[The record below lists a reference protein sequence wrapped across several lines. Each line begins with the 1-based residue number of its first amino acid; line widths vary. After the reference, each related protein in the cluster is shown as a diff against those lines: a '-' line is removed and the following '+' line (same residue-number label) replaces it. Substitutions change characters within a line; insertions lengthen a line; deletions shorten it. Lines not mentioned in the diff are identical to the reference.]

1 MSPRPQSEILRIDG
15 RIVAITHSEKVL
27 FPNDGI
33 TKRELVAYYERI
45 AATMLPHLRERPIVM
60 ERYPDG
66 INGQKIFQKNTPSH
80 FPGWIR
86 VVSLPKKD
94 GIVRHVVCD
103 DAATLVYLANQAVI
117 TPHTWL
123 TRIDKPTHP
132 DQMIFDLDPS
142 DGDFRAVCKTAK
154 RLRERLLDEGL
165 ASFVKTT
172 GSRGL
177 HVLVPLNRRADFD
190 AVRAFARTIAEAL
203 VQNDPEHLTTEL
215 RKDRRKGRIFVDI
228 VRNAYAQTAAPAYA
242 VRPRDRAPVAAPLE
256 WKELDSH
263 RLKPD
268 LYNIRN
274 IFDRLDQIGDP
285 WKDLKQHAQGLP
297 RGRGSNGA
305 RGVSQ
310 KTQLQSNSRTGGN
323 KEDDSQVQ

>member
-1 MSPRPQSEILRIDG
+1 MSPRAQSEALHIDG
-15 RIVAITHSEKVL
+15 RIVAITHPEKVL

-33 TKRELVAYYERI
+33 TKRELVAFYQRI
-45 AATMLPHLRERPIVM
+45 AATMLPHLRGRPIVM

-66 INGQKIFQKNTPSH
+66 INGQKIFQKNTPSY
-80 FPGWIR
+80 FPDWIS

-103 DAATLVYLANQAVI
+103 NASTLVYLANQAVI

-123 TRIDKPTHP
+123 SRIDKPTHP

-142 DGDFRAVCKTAK
+142 HGDFRAVCNTAK
-154 RLRERLLDEGL
+154 LLREQLLEEGL

-177 HVLVPLNRRADFD
+177 HVLVPMNRRADFE

-203 VQNDPEHLTTEL
+203 VQRDPEHRTTEV
-215 RKDRRKGRIFVDI
+215 RKDKRRGRIFVDT

-242 VRPRDRAPVAAPLE
+242 VRPRNRAPVAAPLE
-256 WKELDSH
+256 WKELDS
-263 RLKPD
+263 RQLKPD

-274 IFDRLDQIGDP
+274 IFDRLDKIGDP
-285 WKDLKQHAQGLP
+285 WKDLKQHAQSLP

-305 RGVSQ
+305 
-310 KTQLQSNSRTGGN
+310 
-323 KEDDSQVQ
+323 